1 MNKSLNAVAGESSE
15 PDSDEESSADGG
27 SGSSSG
33 GSGEEEWI
41 EEDDRRRKQRNNS
54 SRRGT
59 TSPRRDRCPLNRNS
73 NAATGCGCG
82 YSAGGGGGNT
92 SSGGCCGGGGG
103 GGGSGGGCCG
113 GPSCSVRETLE
124 RETLCRALEAV
135 DDGKMPVSEVSNL
148 PTLKYGVPVINVSA
162 YRPLSAFKTWEIIEI
177 LKYHMTFSV

>member
-1 MNKSLNAVAGESSE
+1 VNKSLNAVAGESSE

-54 SRRGT
+54 SRRRGT

-82 YSAGGGGGNT
+82 YSAGGGGGGS
-92 SSGGCCGGGGG
+92 SSGGCCSGG
-103 GGGSGGGCCG
+103 GGGCCG

-148 PTLKYGVPVINVSA
+148 PTLKYGVPIINVSA